1 MAVRAILHGR
11 EPSTEVPAPWA
22 SDAAP
27 HGARPYG
34 GVANATDGT
43 GCRGLVRRARAF
55 TLVELLVV
63 IAIIA
68 VLIGLLL
75 PAVQSA
81 REAARRTSCSGNMRQ
96 VGLACLQFHESRG
109 FLPPARLADQHVSW
123 AVLILPFLE
132 QQAGYDLWDLPAQY
146 YAQPAEARAVQVPSF
161 FCPSRRGPG
170 RLSTQGDGSAPG
182 ALGDFAATCGNLVR
196 YTGASPDWQDSVN
209 ANGAIITARSSVAGG
224 RVASYRGIVSVAV
237 ITDGTN
243 STTMLG
249 EKYVR
254 RTQHGIGVPGEA
266 NSSGD
271 GSIYNGDHEW
281 WYSRVAGAGVPLCDG
296 PNDTSLYHATR
307 FGSEHPGICQFV
319 FCDGSVRSLANST
332 ATTVLAALTQR
343 NDGQVIP
350 PQ

>member
-1 MAVRAILHGR
+1 
-11 EPSTEVPAPWA
+11 
-22 SDAAP
+22 
-27 HGARPYG
+27 
-34 GVANATDGT
+34 
-43 GCRGLVRRARAF
+43 
-55 TLVELLVV
+55 
-63 IAIIA
+63 
-68 VLIGLLL
+68 
-75 PAVQSA
+75 
-81 REAARRTSCSGNMRQ
+81 
-96 VGLACLQFHESRG
+96 
-109 FLPPARLADQHVSW
+109 
-123 AVLILPFLE
+123 
-132 QQAGYDLWDLPAQY
+132 
-146 YAQPAEARAVQVPSF
+146 
-161 FCPSRRGPG
+161 
-170 RLSTQGDGSAPG
+170 
-182 ALGDFAATCGNLVR
+182 VR

-350 PQ
+350 SQ

>member
-11 EPSTEVPAPWA
+11 QPSTEVPAPWA
-22 SDAAP
+22 SDASP
-27 HGARPYG
+27 DGARPCG

-96 VGLACLQFHESRG
+96 VGLACLQYHESRG

-170 RLSTQGDGSAPG
+170 QA
-182 ALGDFAATCGNLVR
+182 
-196 YTGASPDWQDSVN
+196 
-209 ANGAIITARSSVAGG
+209 
-224 RVASYRGIVSVAV
+224 
-237 ITDGTN
+237 
-243 STTMLG
+243 
-249 EKYVR
+249 
-254 RTQHGIGVPGEA
+254 
-266 NSSGD
+266 
-271 GSIYNGDHEW
+271 
-281 WYSRVAGAGVPLCDG
+281 
-296 PNDTSLYHATR
+296 
-307 FGSEHPGICQFV
+307 EHPG
-319 FCDGSVRSLANST
+319 
-332 ATTVLAALTQR
+332 
-343 NDGQVIP
+343 
-350 PQ
+350 